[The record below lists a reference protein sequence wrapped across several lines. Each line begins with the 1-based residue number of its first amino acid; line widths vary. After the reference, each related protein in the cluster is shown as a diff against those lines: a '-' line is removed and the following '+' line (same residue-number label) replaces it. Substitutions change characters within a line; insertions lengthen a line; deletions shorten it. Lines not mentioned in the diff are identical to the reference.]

1 MSQIIAPVTYPDS
14 DPFAQRQMLFL
25 HLPVHTFH
33 KPLHF
38 HEGWV
43 IMSPAAVSVFSCQ
56 DLGGRYLRRHI
67 LKTAVVGSEPSI
79 ASDTSG
85 TGNVGRTD
93 SPGLWEPVPRCLV
106 YHPQI
111 DIHHPEAG
119 NLVSVLIF
127 MCVYV
132 GCSPRNNLGQLRNK
146 GSHAVSTL
154 GG

>member
-1 MSQIIAPVTYPDS
+1 MRQIIAPVTYPDS

-67 LKTAVVGSEPSI
+67 LKTAVMGSEPSLPVIPLGLGMWAGQI
-79 ASDTSG
+79 ALG
-85 TGNVGRTD
+85 
-93 SPGLWEPVPRCLV
+93 
-106 YHPQI
+106 Y
-111 DIHHPEAG
+111 G
-119 NLVSVLIF
+119 NLSQDVW
-127 MCVYV
+127 
-132 GCSPRNNLGQLRNK
+132 
-146 GSHAVSTL
+146 STTHK
-154 GG
+154 